1 MQKRELQAIIDS
13 QPSVSANTFLV
24 GALYVVS
31 WILFV
36 AFLILGAG
44 LFLESLLH
52 YKIFL
57 GWVSAQLNFAL
68 NEEQR
73 WKIATGFGLMS
84 LFLSAVFLGVIFLCR
99 MVLNR
104 NRFII
109 EIDEWMYANLKEIK
123 NKPRTSKTKVRR

>member
-1 MQKRELQAIIDS
+1 MRLRELQTIIDG

-36 AFLILGAG
+36 AFLFLGAG
-44 LFLESLLH
+44 LFMESLLH

-57 GWVSAQLNFAL
+57 GWVSEQLNFAL

-73 WKIATGFGLMS
+73 WKIATSFGLLS
-84 LFLSAVFLGVIFLCR
+84 LFLSAVFLGVIILCR

-109 EIDEWMYANLKEIK
+109 EIDEWIYANLSEIK
-123 NKPRTSKTKVRR
+123 KKPTTSKTKTRR

>member
-1 MQKRELQAIIDS
+1 MRLIELENLLNN
-13 QPSVSANTFLV
+13 QPAVSGSTFLI

-31 WILFV
+31 IVLCVGFFV
-36 AFLILGAG
+36 LGGG
-44 LFLESLLH
+44 LLLESIFH

-57 GWVSAQLNFAL
+57 DWVSDKLHVIL

-73 WKIATGFGLMS
+73 WKIATSFGLLS
-84 LFLSAVFLGVIFLCR
+84 LFLGIVFVGVIFLCR

-109 EIDEWMYANLKEIK
+109 EIDDWIYGNLSGIK
-123 NKPRTSKTKVRR
+123 KTAKRT

>member
-1 MQKRELQAIIDS
+1 MRLRELQTIIDG

-31 WILFV
+31 CILFV

-44 LFLESLLH
+44 LFMESLLH

-57 GWVSAQLNFAL
+57 GWVSEQLNFAL

-73 WKIATGFGLMS
+73 WKIATSFGLLS

-109 EIDEWMYANLKEIK
+109 EIDEWIYANLSEIK
-123 NKPRTSKTKVRR
+123 KKPTTPKTKARR

>member
-24 GALYVVS
+24 GALYVLS

-57 GWVSAQLNFAL
+57 GWVSEQLNFAL

-109 EIDEWMYANLKEIK
+109 EIDEWMYANLKEVK

>member
-1 MQKRELQAIIDS
+1 MRLRELQTIIDG

-44 LFLESLLH
+44 LFMESLLH

-57 GWVSAQLNFAL
+57 GWVSEQLNFAL
-68 NEEQR
+68 NEDQR
-73 WKIATGFGLMS
+73 WKIATSFGLLS

-109 EIDEWMYANLKEIK
+109 EIDEWIYANLSEIK
-123 NKPRTSKTKVRR
+123 KKPTTPKTKARR

>member
-1 MQKRELQAIIDS
+1 MRLRELQTIIDG

-44 LFLESLLH
+44 LFIESLLH

-57 GWVSAQLNFAL
+57 GWVSEQLNFAL

-73 WKIATGFGLMS
+73 WKIATSFGLLS
-84 LFLSAVFLGVIFLCR
+84 LFLSAVFLGVIILCR

-109 EIDEWMYANLKEIK
+109 EIDEWIYADLSEIK
-123 NKPRTSKTKVRR
+123 KKPTTSKTKARR